1 MGATLMRAHLERDF
15 EHIDHLDLHGDRLQN
30 PKISGTS
37 HNVFGIQLGVGITL
51 AVKKKGANKQV
62 RYHRVPEMWR
72 RGEKLEYLV
81 SGKVP
86 WRTLIPDAKHTWLV
100 PAHGDEYGGLLAIKS
115 MFALQSLGLN
125 TNRDEVV
132 FDFDRSRLTDRVQR
146 FILDYN
152 VEVDSHRRDATATFA
167 EHLKWS
173 SRLKECLQRGKYAV
187 FDEAKIR
194 PSLYRP
200 FTKKSVYFDSILN
213 QRTGRWAKMSG
224 PTIGVPGPGNRKP
237 FGTLMSDM
245 ILPLDLAFE
254 KVQCFPLSHLK
265 DAAVVQFRQH
275 YSNDSIT
282 KEDVFHYLY
291 GLLHHPAYRE
301 RYAASLKRELP
312 RIPFAPD
319 FNAFAIAGAEL
330 ARLHVEY
337 ELLEPYPLQF
347 VEDRRVPYSERVM
360 KMKLSTDRQSLRVN
374 ESLTLPGFHPVRLI
388 IASGRG
394 RRSNG

>member
-1 MGATLMRAHLERDF
+1 
-15 EHIDHLDLHGDRLQN
+15 
-30 PKISGTS
+30 
-37 HNVFGIQLGVGITL
+37 
-51 AVKKKGANKQV
+51 
-62 RYHRVPEMWR
+62 
-72 RGEKLEYLV
+72 
-81 SGKVP
+81 
-86 WRTLIPDAKHTWLV
+86 
-100 PAHGDEYGGLLAIKS
+100 
-115 MFALQSLGLN
+115 
-125 TNRDEVV
+125 
-132 FDFDRSRLTDRVQR
+132 
-146 FILDYN
+146 
-152 VEVDSHRRDATATFA
+152 
-167 EHLKWS
+167 
-173 SRLKECLQRGKYAV
+173 
-187 FDEAKIR
+187 
-194 PSLYRP
+194 
-200 FTKKSVYFDSILN
+200 
-213 QRTGRWAKMSG
+213 
-224 PTIGVPGPGNRKP
+224 
-237 FGTLMSDM
+237 M